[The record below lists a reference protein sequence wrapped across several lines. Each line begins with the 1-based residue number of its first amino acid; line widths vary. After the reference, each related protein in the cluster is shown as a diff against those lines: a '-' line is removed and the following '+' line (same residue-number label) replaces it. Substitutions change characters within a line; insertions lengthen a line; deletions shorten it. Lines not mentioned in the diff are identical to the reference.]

1 MLYGGAG
8 DDSLTGELDFAFDLL
23 VGGDGQDSLDGASGL
38 GDADHLYGGSGD
50 DSYWVDSP
58 ADLVFEF
65 SDDGIDTVYADIVGA
80 GFYLYANIE
89 NLILLGATAFRRRRR
104 AGQRADR
111 QRCAKLAA
119 RR

>member
-1 MLYGGAG
+1 MAPAG
-8 DDSLTGELDFAFDLL
+8 LAN
-23 VGGDGQDSLDGASGL
+23 
-38 GDADHLYGGSGD
+38 ADHLYGGSGD

-58 ADLVFEF
+58 ADLVFELP
-65 SDDGIDTVYADIVGA
+65 DDGISTVYADIVGA

-89 NLILLGATAFRRRRR
+89 NLILLECHSLRRRQR

-119 RR
+119 RRRRQ